1 MYILLMEHFSHW
13 RKIPWKIPWRMK
25 KMWQPDL
32 VYFIIEQNEITLKFM
47 TNNFLF
53 IAALSE
59 VQTNYVGF
67 TLFNTQIFLIVST
80 FSLRT

>member
-1 MYILLMEHFSHW
+1 
-13 RKIPWKIPWRMK
+13 MK